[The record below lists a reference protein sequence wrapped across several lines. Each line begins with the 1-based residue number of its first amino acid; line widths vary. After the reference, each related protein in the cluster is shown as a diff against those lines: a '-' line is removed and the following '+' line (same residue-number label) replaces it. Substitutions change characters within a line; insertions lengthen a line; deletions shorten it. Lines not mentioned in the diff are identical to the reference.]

1 MQHIIELLIVLLGI
15 GVTPLL
21 YYRFPKIPKH
31 IEPPD
36 DKKRRSLSVIIPARN
51 EEKNLPL
58 LLEDLKEQRY
68 GNFEIIVVDDGSK
81 DKTAEISKS
90 FGVKVIT
97 ICDKPSGWL
106 GKTWACQKGA
116 EASEGELLLFLD
128 ADVRLKPQA
137 VERILKTY
145 EKKGIPLSVQPYHKT
160 EKCYEQASLF
170 FNLIQIGAN
179 GVSLKKP
186 QNIGLYGPLIF
197 ISKDDY
203 KTIGGHESV
212 KENIVEDMAL
222 GVKLKEAKIPYDLYV
237 GDEEIS
243 FRMYSGGFQSLLE
256 GWTKNIA
263 SGAMRIP
270 LLLFVMIFFF
280 LSSLI
285 SVPLHI
291 VTFSLG
297 EQGPWLFVYSVFYV
311 LWVGILYD
319 LSRHVGKFHPL
330 AVLFY
335 PLPLLVLVL
344 IFFTSLYKKIFKKK
358 VVWKG
363 RSI

>member
-15 GVTPLL
+15 GMTPLL
-21 YYRFPKIPKH
+21 YYRFPKIPEN
-31 IEPPD
+31 IEPSD
-36 DKKRRSLSVIIPARN
+36 GKKARSISVIIPARN

-58 LLEDLKEQRY
+58 LLDDLIKQRY
-68 GNFEIIVVDDGSK
+68 ENLEIIVVDDGSR
-81 DKTAEISKS
+81 DKTGEIAKA
-90 FGVKVIT
+90 FDVTVIT
-97 ICDKPSGWL
+97 ICDKPPGWL
-106 GKTWACQKGA
+106 GKNWACQKGA

-128 ADVRLKPQA
+128 ADVRLKPHA
-137 VERILKTY
+137 VDRILEVY
-145 EKKGIPLSVQPYHKT
+145 EKNGVPLSVQPYHKT

-179 GVSLKKP
+179 GTSLKKP

-197 ISKDDY
+197 LSNEDY
-203 KTIGGHESV
+203 KIIGGHESV

-222 GVKLKEAKIPYDLYV
+222 GVRLKEAKIPYDLYV

-243 FRMYSGGFQSLLE
+243 FRIYSGGFRSLLE

-263 SGAMRIP
+263 SGAMSIPP
-270 LLLFVMIFFF
+270 LLFMMIFFF

-291 VTFSLG
+291 LTFFIS
-297 EQGPWLFVYSVFYV
+297 EQGTWLFVYLVFYV
-311 LWVGILYD
+311 LWVGILYN
-319 LSRHVGKFHPL
+319 LSKNVGKFHPL

-335 PLPLLVLVL
+335 PLPLLVLVFV
-344 IFFTSLYKKIFKKK
+344 FFTSLYKKIFKKK